1 MRMLMRVGGESAA
14 KPSAVSPAVSHPVHP
29 PHPASVSHPV
39 HPAASSGK
47 SSAYTVHSGDTLSGI
62 ASRNHLSLSA
72 LEKDNPQIKN
82 PNLIY
87 SGESVHLPQDTVSL
101 SPHAQGLKGE
111 THPANTNTGAYT
123 VHSGDTLSGIASRNH
138 LSLSALEK
146 DNPQIKNPNLI
157 LPGQVLHLGSGVN
170 SASSPGPSHL
180 TRSAPFI
187 SPAANSPATQP
198 IPNASPNQPI
208 PAKLIV
214 YNFARPTTGVMV

>member
-1 MRMLMRVGGESAA
+1 MLMRVGGESAA

-82 PNLIY
+82 PNLI
-87 SGESVHLPQDTVSL
+87 
-101 SPHAQGLKGE
+101 
-111 THPANTNTGAYT
+111 
-123 VHSGDTLSGIASRNH
+123 
-138 LSLSALEK
+138 
-146 DNPQIKNPNLI
+146 

-187 SPAANSPATQP
+187 SPAANSPAIQP

-208 PAKLIV
+208 PAELIV
-214 YNFARPTTGVMV
+214 YNLARPTTGVMV